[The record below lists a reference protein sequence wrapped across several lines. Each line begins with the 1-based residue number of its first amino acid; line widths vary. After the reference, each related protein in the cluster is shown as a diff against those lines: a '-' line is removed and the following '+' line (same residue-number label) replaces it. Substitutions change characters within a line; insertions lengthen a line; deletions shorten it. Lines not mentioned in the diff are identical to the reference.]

1 MLKEPLLFCAIGG
14 MSCKAHGLRVF
25 WFKQENGSTYLI
37 LIKFSTA
44 CRFAAENSFAPH
56 GIVFFG
62 RMCYTNDVR
71 KTVCRKAALHQEKER

>member
-1 MLKEPLLFCAIGG
+1 M
-14 MSCKAHGLRVF
+14 
-25 WFKQENGSTYLI
+25 YLI

-71 KTVCRKAALHQEKER
+71 KTVCRRAALHQEKER

>member
-1 MLKEPLLFCAIGG
+1 M
-14 MSCKAHGLRVF
+14 
-25 WFKQENGSTYLI
+25 I

-44 CRFAAENSFAPH
+44 CRFAVENSFVPH

-71 KTVCRKAALHQEKER
+71 KTVCRKLHFTRKRSGDL

>member
-1 MLKEPLLFCAIGG
+1 MPKEPLLFCAIGV
-14 MSCKAHGLRVF
+14 CRARIAVCVFF

-44 CRFAAENSFAPH
+44 CRFAVENSFAPH